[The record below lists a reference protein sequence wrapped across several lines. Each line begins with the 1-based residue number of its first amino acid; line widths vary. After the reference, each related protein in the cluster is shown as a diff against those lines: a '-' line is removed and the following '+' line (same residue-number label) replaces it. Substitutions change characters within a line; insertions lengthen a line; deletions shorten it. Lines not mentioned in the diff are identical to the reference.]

1 MRGGTVRKSVPK
13 CRNSRRRHECRRGT
27 HECVAPHL
35 PVSQCEVILAA
46 VLSQATEPVAA
57 RATLTASMAFGST
70 TGVRAGIDRALGT
83 ASSTLWRR
91 DRQFAGPWLSWPPG
105 TVPHGELEFEDC
117 LSPVGTWRAGVGSY
131 TPSGGF

>member
-57 RATLTASMAFGST
+57 RATLTAPMAFGST
-70 TGVRAGIDRALGT
+70 TGVRAGIDGAPGT
-83 ASSTLWRR
+83 AARLCGGWIGSPRVPGWVGRLPP
-91 DRQFAGPWLSWPPG
+91 DRLGYQS
-105 TVPHGELEFEDC
+105 
-117 LSPVGTWRAGVGSY
+117 
-131 TPSGGF
+131 